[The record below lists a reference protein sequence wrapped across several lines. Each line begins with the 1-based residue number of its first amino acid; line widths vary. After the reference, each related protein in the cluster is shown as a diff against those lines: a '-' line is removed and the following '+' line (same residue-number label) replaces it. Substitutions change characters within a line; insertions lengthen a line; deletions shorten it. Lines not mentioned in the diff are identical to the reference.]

1 MDVISILPH
10 ELIPTVKIIEDCVP
24 VTIPSDINS
33 GCFIPARRCWSIFL
47 VSVWGLFLEMLLI
60 RWIGTEI
67 RIFAYLQNTVL
78 VVCFLGLGLGCLTS
92 RKPIILRNTLL
103 LLFLLTLL
111 MALPLTRNA
120 LGSISELLNVLG
132 NVTIWTNSYSVNG
145 WKSVIDAG
153 SGLTLTFLI
162 MILLVEM
169 FIPIGRLL
177 GRLLNE
183 HPNTIQAYSFNVA
196 GSLVGTWLFVLLS
209 FLYQPPLTWFLVLAA
224 LTVVFLDRSSK
235 SWRLNLA
242 LLVGTVALSLF
253 AGIMPGSME
262 VVWSPYQKLVLWNA
276 DRKSGFREYNITVNN
291 VEYQAMLTSKDPL
304 PHLRYDLSMN
314 GATQYDMPFLLH
326 PDPKSALILGA
337 GSGNDVAGALRHGV
351 KNVTGVEI
359 DPAIIS
365 FGQRFHP
372 DKPYASPS
380 VQLNNDDARSFLAT
394 SRKKYDVISFGLLDS
409 HTSTAMTNAPLD
421 HYVYTRESIRQAK
434 ALLAEGGIMT
444 LCFEAQKPFIAD
456 RMGVVLRD
464 IFGREPLCFRI
475 PPSYYGFGGVM
486 FIAGDLET
494 ARMQIEKN
502 ARLASLIEKWHVEY
516 PVNLSYTTRVTTDDW
531 PYLFLI
537 KPGIPLLYYLLAVST
552 ALLVIRSRK
561 HFGQMNPKKLLSR
574 ENWHFFFLG
583 AGFLLLEVQNISKA
597 SVILGNTWQV
607 NAVIVTGVFFMIL
620 AANLTTYRFTDIPL
634 RLVYL
639 ALFTMCLSLYF
650 VDLAQFAFLPYAAKA
665 AIVGGL
671 TTMPMFFS
679 GIVFI
684 RSFTSVAEKD
694 KALGANLIGAL
705 AGAMCQSVTFII
717 GIKALLLIV
726 TAMYFLAMITY
737 PRIKN
742 KAVAKSDEAIPL
754 LSE

>member
-1 MDVISILPH
+1 MKAISN
-10 ELIPTVKIIEDCVP
+10 EVYVTVSI
-24 VTIPSDINS
+24 TSDINKDL
-33 GCFIPARRCWSIFL
+33 FTPARRNWGIFL

-92 RKPIILRNTLL
+92 HKPIFLRNTLL
-103 LLFLLTLL
+103 LLFIFTLL
-111 MALPLTRNA
+111 MAFPLTRNA
-120 LGSISELLNVLG
+120 LGSISDLLNVLG
-132 NVTIWTNSYSVNG
+132 DVMIWANSLTANR
-145 WKSVIDAG
+145 WKSLIDVG
-153 SGLTLTFLI
+153 SGLTLSFLI
-162 MILLVEM
+162 MIMLVEM

-177 GRLLNE
+177 GRLLTG

-209 FLYQPPLTWFLVLAA
+209 FLYQPPFTWLFVLVA
-224 LTVVFLDRSSK
+224 LTIVLIDRSSS
-235 SWRLNLA
+235 SWRLNLI
-242 LLVGTVALSLF
+242 LLVGTVGLSWF
-253 AGIMPGSME
+253 AGIMPGSMQ

-276 DRKSGFREYNITVNN
+276 GRESGFREYNITVNN
-291 VEYQAMLTSKDPL
+291 VEYQAMLTTKDPL
-304 PHLRYDLSMN
+304 PHLQYDLSMK
-314 GATQYDMPFLLH
+314 GVTQYDIPFLLH
-326 PDPKSALILGA
+326 PDPESALILGA
-337 GSGNDVAGALRHGV
+337 GSGNDIAGALRHRV
-351 KNVTGVEI
+351 KSVTGVEI
-359 DPAIIS
+359 DPTIIS
-365 FGQRFHP
+365 FGRRYHP

-380 VQLNNDDARSFLAT
+380 VQLINDDARSFLAT
-394 SRKKYDVISFGLLDS
+394 TKTKYDVISFGLLDS
-409 HTSTAMTNAPLD
+409 HTSTSMTNAPLD

-434 ALLAEGGIMT
+434 SLLADGGIMT

-456 RMGVVLRD
+456 RMGAVLRD
-464 IFGREPLCFRI
+464 IFGKEPLCFRI

-494 ARMQIEKN
+494 ARMQIAKN
-502 ARLASLIEKWHVEY
+502 ARLASLIEKWQREY

-531 PYLFLI
+531 PYLFLN
-537 KPGIPLLYYLLAVST
+537 KPGIPLLYYLLAFST

-561 HFGQMNPKKLLSR
+561 LFSEMKSKEVFSR
-574 ENWHFFFLG
+574 EKWHFFFLG

-607 NAVIVTGVFFMIL
+607 NAVIVTGVFLMIL
-620 AANLTTYRFTDIPL
+620 AANLVANRLPGIPL
-634 RLVYL
+634 RGVYL

-650 VDLAQFAFLPYAAKA
+650 VDLSRFGFLPYAAKA

-671 TTMPMFFS
+671 TTIPMLFS
-679 GIVFI
+679 GIIFI
-684 RSFTSVAEKD
+684 NSFTGASEKD

-726 TAMYFLAMITY
+726 TAIYFLAMVTS
-737 PRIKN
+737 PRIK
-742 KAVAKSDEAIPL
+742 KQTVKCSSEAVPL
-754 LSE
+754 NL

>member
-1 MDVISILPH
+1 MH
-10 ELIPTVKIIEDCVP
+10 GGCVP
-24 VTIPSDINS
+24 VSIPSDFNS
-33 GCFIPARRCWSIFL
+33 SYFTPSRRSLAIIL
-47 VSVWGLFLEMLLI
+47 VSAWGLFLEMLLI

-120 LGSISELLNVLG
+120 LGSISDLLNVLG
-132 NVTIWTNSYSVNG
+132 DVTIWANSYTTNRWNSL
-145 WKSVIDAG
+145 ICAG

-162 MILLVEM
+162 MIILVEM

-177 GRLLNE
+177 GRLLAE
-183 HPNTIQAYSFNVA
+183 HPNTIRAYSFNVA

-224 LTVVFLDRSSK
+224 LTFVFLDRSSK

-242 LLVGTVALSLF
+242 LLVGTVGLSWF

-262 VVWSPYQKLVLWNA
+262 AVWSPYQKLVLWEA
-276 DRKSGFREYNITVNN
+276 DRKSGLHEYNITVNN
-291 VEYQAMLTSKDPL
+291 IEYQAMLSSKDPL
-304 PHLRYDLSMN
+304 PHLRYDLSMK
-314 GATQYDMPFLLH
+314 GATQYDIPFLLH
-326 PDPKSALILGA
+326 PAPESALILGA
-337 GSGNDVAGALRHGV
+337 GSGNDAAGALRHGV
-351 KNVTGVEI
+351 KSVTGVEI
-359 DPAIIS
+359 DPAIMS
-365 FGQRFHP
+365 FGRRFHP

-380 VQLNNDDARSFLAT
+380 VQLINDDARSFLAT
-394 SRKKYDVISFGLLDS
+394 TNRKYDVISFGLLDS

-421 HYVYTRESIRQAK
+421 HYVYTRESITQAK
-434 ALLAEGGIMT
+434 SLLADGGIMT

-456 RMGVVLRD
+456 RMGGVLRD

-494 ARMQIEKN
+494 TRAQIAKHQKI
-502 ARLASLIEKWHVEY
+502 ATLIDKFQREY
-516 PVNLSYTTRVTTDDW
+516 PVKLSYTTRVTTDDW

-537 KPGIPLLYYLLAVST
+537 KPGIPLLYYLLASLT
-552 ALLVIRSRK
+552 ALLVITSRR
-561 HFGQMNPKKLLSR
+561 HFGQMKLKEVLSR

-620 AANLTTYRFTDIPL
+620 AANLLTYRFPNIPL
-634 RLVYL
+634 KAIYL
-639 ALFTMCLSLYF
+639 GLFAMCLSLYF
-650 VDLAQFAFLPYAAKA
+650 VDLARFAFLPYAAKA

-684 RSFTSVAEKD
+684 RSFTAAVEKD

-705 AGAMCQSVTFII
+705 TGAMCQSVTFVT

-726 TAMYFLAMITY
+726 TTIYFLAMVTR
-737 PRIKN
+737 PRTTFPP
-742 KAVAKSDEAIPL
+742 V
-754 LSE
+754 